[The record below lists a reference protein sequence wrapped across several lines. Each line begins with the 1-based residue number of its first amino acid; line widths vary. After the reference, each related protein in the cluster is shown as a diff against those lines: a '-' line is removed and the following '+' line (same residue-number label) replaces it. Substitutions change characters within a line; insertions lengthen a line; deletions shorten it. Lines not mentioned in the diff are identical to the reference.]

1 MGLTKEF
8 TTFLGGACLTG
19 ALVCLTMPGAMA
31 LTASQI
37 EQVEGFTVVIDSES
51 PGSGVIIDK
60 QGKTYTVLTAEHVVR
75 YPDFEYKI
83 ITQDKQ
89 KYAVNY
95 QTVKKLPGV
104 DLAVVT
110 FTSDRPYKIAQFAES
125 GQANI
130 LAVVYVAG
138 YPDPGQAIADRLFQ
152 FTKGEVTG
160 QNAQAKDG
168 YSLVYS
174 NLTRKGMSG
183 GPVINDSGQL
193 VGIHGRAETD
203 LSEGIQVKAGFNLGI
218 PIKTF
223 LALAPKVGVKL
234 GFKAEP
240 TAPAAPAATSTP
252 TAASTPT
259 VTTPSAASATPISVP
274 SVTIP
279 GLLPSR
285 PKPIRPSS
293 SGGPVCAGSS
303 C

>member
-1 MGLTKEF
+1 MGLNAKF
-8 TTFLGGACLTG
+8 TAILGGLCLTGTMACLTIPK
-19 ALVCLTMPGAMA
+19 AIA
-31 LTASQI
+31 LTEGQI
-37 EQVEGFTVVIDSES
+37 EQVEGFTVVVDSDS
-51 PGSGVIIDK
+51 PGSGVIINK

-83 ITQDKQ
+83 ITKDKQ
-89 KYAVNY
+89 KYPVNY
-95 QTVKKLPGV
+95 QNVKKLPGV
-104 DLAVVT
+104 DLAVIT
-110 FTSDRPYKIAQFAES
+110 FTSDHSYSTAQFAAS

-223 LALAPKVGVKL
+223 LALAPKVGIKL
-234 GFKAEP
+234 DTKS
-240 TAPAAPAATSTP
+240 AATATQPSP
-252 TAASTPT
+252 LPPAG
-259 VTTPSAASATPISVP
+259 TTSAATPVDNLSLPVAVP
-274 SVTIP
+274 GFQP
-279 GLLPSR
+279 GLPSR
-285 PKPIRPSS
+285 PRPIRPNSTN
-293 SGGPVCAGSS
+293 GPVCAGSA
-303 C
+303 CN